1 MIHSV
6 RSAPT
11 SGAATGSKSTARLL
25 WALFSLFVVYGT
37 TIPFSFHA
45 GMGPGIARINL
56 HPLGMR
62 AGDISA
68 PDLLQNV
75 LLFIPFG
82 FLGYISLHNKKSRL
96 KLLALVAMGAGLSAF
111 VESLQLFSATRW
123 PALSDVLFN
132 TLGTVVGVVF
142 GIWLKGR
149 VLGIKSDPSW
159 RRVLDAPSA
168 FPALV
173 FAGLAVIGSWEP
185 FDFALDV
192 GLFMDKAKPLL
203 RHPFDLSLPNDELVV
218 FIRFLLAT
226 LFACRLAAE
235 AGLRRPARILVPA
248 LSIIALSLEG
258 TQIIITSR
266 SPALQDAA
274 TSVLGVAAG
283 GIAFGFPGFREHPW
297 KWGVVG
303 ALSVFASAVMDGLH
317 PFRFRDF
324 HTGFNWLPFMA
335 EYARTGFQALGNLVE
350 AALIYFPLGFLLG
363 YFFPASRRSAWLALA
378 LAVAHSFAVETAQGL
393 VAGRHA
399 DVTDVIGAAMGCLA
413 GSLVLRRGWRA
424 YRAYVAEDRS

>member
-1 MIHSV
+1 MIHSP
-6 RSAPT
+6 RSVPSAGV
-11 SGAATGSKSTARLL
+11 STGSKSTARLL

-45 GMGPGIARINL
+45 GLGPGIARINL

-62 AGDISA
+62 AGDIST
-68 PDLLQNV
+68 PDLLQNI

-82 FLGYISLHNKKSRL
+82 FLGYISLHDKKSSL

-111 VESLQLFSATRW
+111 VEFLQLFSATRW

-132 TLGTVVGVVF
+132 TLGTAVGVAS
-142 GIWLKGR
+142 GMWLKGR
-149 VLGIKSDPSW
+149 VLGIKSNPAW

-173 FAGLAVIGSWEP
+173 FLGLAVAGSWEP

-192 GLFMDKAKPLL
+192 GLFVAKARQILGD
-203 RHPFDLSLPNDELVV
+203 PFDLTWPNDELVV

-226 LFACRLAAE
+226 LFACRLADE
-235 AGLRRPARILVPA
+235 TGLHRPARILVPA
-248 LSIIALSLEG
+248 LSLLALGLEG

-266 SPALQDAA
+266 SPAFQDAV
-274 TSVLGVAAG
+274 TTVLGVAAG
-283 GIAFGFPGFREHPW
+283 GVAFGFPGFREHPW
-297 KWGVVG
+297 KWGAVG
-303 ALSVFASAVMDGLH
+303 TQAVFASAVMDGLH
-317 PFRFRDF
+317 PFNLHDA
-324 HTGFNWLPFMA
+324 HSGFNWLPFMA
-335 EYARTGFQALGNLVE
+335 EYANTGFQALSNVVE

-363 YFFPASRRSAWLALA
+363 YFFPASRLSALMALA
-378 LAVAHSFAVETAQGL
+378 LVVVLSFAVETAQGF
-393 VAGRHA
+393 VVGRHA

-413 GSLVLRRGWRA
+413 GSLALRRGWRA
-424 YRAYVAEDRS
+424 YRAYVAE